1 MASLQGLQHMI
12 SKPVGAGADAG
23 PKVADEKL
31 FVTMTES
38 QLEME
43 VRVRNTVVDPG
54 QHASCRWRCAKRAS
68 PPPGLWRAT
77 RASHDANAHAMA
89 ARRINGRQ

>member
-1 MASLQGLQHMI
+1 MI

-43 VRVRNTVVDPG
+43 VRVRLWLV
-54 QHASCRWRCAKRAS
+54 CRVEGPFLPLAHVNIAT
-68 PPPGLWRAT
+68 PPAAFDGLARAT
-77 RASHDANAHAMA
+77 PVSNGHSVRAPASIKHLYFRCGM
-89 ARRINGRQ
+89 